1 MYKFLGTMNSESNS
15 VEQERYLLAIVAST
29 PLSSL
34 RHSGAAWGLSDSSL
48 SINSLLLA
56 ADDDI
61 MSPDLSRRY
70 YITLFD

>member
-1 MYKFLGTMNSESNS
+1 MNSESNSS

-61 MSPDLSRRY
+61 LSSDTSRRY
-70 YITLFD
+70 YIYNN